1 MKVNFGIISK
11 GSAEDKFNIEP
22 DVFEC
27 DTDWF
32 VNTCPSIKET
42 HLFLPDWED
51 AEDLEWVT
59 MYFIAE
65 KYDELLQNNEN
76 VLCREA
82 KLFLSNFKEMR
93 QSNQPSQEE
102 RRLQMRKL
110 VSDLQKIR
118 LCK

>member
-1 MKVNFGIISK
+1 MLNKSVD
-11 GSAEDKFNIEP
+11 ENILQIKP

-32 VNTCPSIKET
+32 ENTCPSIKET

-65 KYDELLQNNEN
+65 KYDELLQNNDN

-82 KLFLSNFKEMR
+82 KLFLLNFKEMKETK
-93 QSNQPSQEE
+93 QPSEVVSK
-102 RRLQMRKL
+102 LQMRKL
-110 VSDLQKIR
+110 VCDLQKR
-118 LCK
+118 KSCK